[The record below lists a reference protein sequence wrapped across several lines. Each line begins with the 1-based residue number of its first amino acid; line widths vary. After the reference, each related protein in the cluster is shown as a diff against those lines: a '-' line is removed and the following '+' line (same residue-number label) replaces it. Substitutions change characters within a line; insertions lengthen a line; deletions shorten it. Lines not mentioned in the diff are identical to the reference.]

1 MPPIHTGSV
10 AIPKPYVARAI
21 QEVSGIDEMFVADK
35 ILPIFPTRVQ
45 DGTLPVVQ
53 REDMLRIENTV
64 LGPGAAY
71 GRVAFREKGLLFH
84 CVKNGEE
91 AQIPDETRAFYRDAF
106 DAEVVAARQVYAN
119 LRRSRENRVAAA
131 VLNATTWT
139 GAALYTDV
147 SGAPWSTVGSD
158 VVSQIAAAVEK
169 VHLGSGLLPN
179 ALIMNT
185 TNVNYLI
192 ANTVIRAR
200 FPGATLITRQMLAD
214 SLASIFGITQLIEC
228 GSVKNSA
235 IEGQDHV
242 GAYVWSSTYAMVA
255 RVRTGATPEEPG
267 LGVTMKWDAVPSM
280 SIEGEGAV
288 GAPAGEDSSIEV
300 TTYREEQT
308 DSDVVKVKHF
318 IDELILGAAYGHLL
332 KVV

>member
-1 MPPIHTGSV
+1 
-10 AIPKPYVARAI
+10 
-21 QEVSGIDEMFVADK
+21 
-35 ILPIFPTRVQ
+35 
-45 DGTLPVVQ
+45 
-53 REDMLRIENTV
+53 
-64 LGPGAAY
+64 
-71 GRVAFREKGLLFH
+71 
-84 CVKNGEE
+84 
-91 AQIPDETRAFYRDAF
+91 
-106 DAEVVAARQVYAN
+106 
-119 LRRSRENRVAAA
+119 
-131 VLNATTWT
+131 
-139 GAALYTDV
+139 
-147 SGAPWSTVGSD
+147 
-158 VVSQIAAAVEK
+158 VEK